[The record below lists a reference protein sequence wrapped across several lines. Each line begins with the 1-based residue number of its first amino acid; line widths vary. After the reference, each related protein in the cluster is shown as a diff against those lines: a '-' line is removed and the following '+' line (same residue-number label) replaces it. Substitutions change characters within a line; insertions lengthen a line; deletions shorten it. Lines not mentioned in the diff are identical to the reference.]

1 MTKNTRVPSSRSL
14 VRGCA
19 TDERPGVRG
28 RARAYRWSSSTASR
42 SRFLSDL
49 RSFLD
54 LRLCLRSFLR
64 LRAFL
69 SREVELLDDELES
82 LLESEE
88 ARPIVGDVGRGG
100 RVAPRGSRGGVVGR
114 PSAIAARELR
124 ESPRRGVRTPGGRFA
139 TRARACEKRRVEGPW
154 SWSRGARAD
163 PTLWHGRETWARFPL
178 APKRM
183 KRMASSRLNWRARFD
198 QGASVP
204 RATGRRCGGARVAGW
219 SWRSSSRRSF
229 SSPAPR
235 KVRDPSATVPP
246 RPSPGGHPPSVIR
259 P

>member
-1 MTKNTRVPSSRSL
+1 MRRDGERRRFECSMTKNTRVPSSRSL

-69 SREVELLDDELES
+69 SREVELLDDESES

-100 RVAPRGSRGGVVGR
+100 RSLRGGRAVGWSAGRPRSPRGKCESRLDEAFEPPGGG
-114 PSAIAARELR
+114 
-124 ESPRRGVRTPGGRFA
+124 SPR
-139 TRARACEKRRVEGPW
+139 
-154 SWSRGARAD
+154 
-163 PTLWHGRETWARFPL
+163 
-178 APKRM
+178 
-183 KRMASSRLNWRARFD
+183 
-198 QGASVP
+198 
-204 RATGRRCGGARVAGW
+204 ARVPV
-219 SWRSSSRRSF
+219 RS
-229 SSPAPR
+229 
-235 KVRDPSATVPP
+235 
-246 RPSPGGHPPSVIR
+246 GE
-259 P
+259 